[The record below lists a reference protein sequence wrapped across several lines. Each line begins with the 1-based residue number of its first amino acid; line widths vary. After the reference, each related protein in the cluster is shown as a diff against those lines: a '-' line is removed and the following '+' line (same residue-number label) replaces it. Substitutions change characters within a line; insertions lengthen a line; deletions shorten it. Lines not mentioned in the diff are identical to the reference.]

1 MNIGAIFR
9 RLVFTQVLLGI
20 IAFCM
25 AAQSPGLLLLAGA
38 LAALSWYIVE
48 SPTGKPL
55 SQWIIVPGALASLV
69 WLLYTLL
76 YKREQ
81 VIVSMGHFTMWLQVL
96 LLYGRKSNREW
107 GEILVLSLMQ
117 MIAASVLSVSFVY
130 GLFLTVYSLVTLFTV
145 LAFHLKVT
153 GDQVAQVQRAGA
165 PTGMRETVAPA
176 LTPVAGQGNRWH
188 LRVTTLALGA
198 GASVIAAMVFVA
210 VPRLASSQVQSNGAN
225 GLGQREAGFST
236 TVDLSGGAPQQD
248 NPAIVA
254 HVVLKH
260 NGVKLTDNKRL
271 IRLRGAANDHYDRN
285 RQQWT
290 RTTATSTRVPPVQVV
305 LSPRGTPLARMEENE
320 ESIEADIKL
329 MSRTPPRVVFTMHPV
344 AWIATP
350 ENDRIAAAFSPV
362 DQQIVVT
369 DQAATIN
376 HYIVRG
382 PLSPASG
389 YFQRYSQRNA
399 QSGGVLEAAG
409 RSLTR
414 EFTEQ
419 RPRSATRPSDPAYD
433 PDYAT
438 GWRVDEARV
447 SQFASEILG
456 ESKLAR
462 KRGDAAGENDANVA
476 TALAE
481 YLRTHYKYSLTNAA
495 TKFGE
500 DPVAEFLFNRKEG
513 HCELFASGLAALAR
527 STGLSA
533 RVVTGFLISEYNS
546 IGGYYVVR
554 NNDAHAW
561 TEIYCGPELGWQTFD
576 ATPPDEVNREHSA
589 GQSIFAI
596 IWQAYEHIEYA
607 WLSNVVSYDKQT
619 RERVFGEVSQKTSD
633 WIERQAVRLQDAVA
647 WFKRTLMSGET
658 DAITLVVMIFILI
671 ALILGVITLIRVII
685 VNRRRIV
692 TLQLTSLSRPQRR
705 ALAKRLKFYLIM
717 LDMLERHGHLRPR
730 WQSPFSFAQQL
741 AESNP
746 MRFDPVVALTEIFY
760 EIRFGHRDLDEARKA
775 RIKAHLRALEQNLA
789 GRA

>member
-1 MNIGAIFR
+1 MNIGEIFR

-20 IAFCM
+20 VAFCM

-76 YKREQ
+76 LKREQ

-130 GLFLTVYSLVTLFTV
+130 GLFLAVYSLVTLFTV
-145 LAFHLKVT
+145 LVFHLKVT
-153 GDQVAQVQRAGA
+153 GDQVAQVQRSGA
-165 PTGMRETVAPA
+165 PSGTRETAAPA
-176 LTPVAGQGNRWH
+176 LTPVAGRGNRWH
-188 LRVTTLALGA
+188 LRLTTLALGA
-198 GASVIAAMVFVA
+198 GASVIAAIVFLA
-210 VPRLASSQVQSNGAN
+210 VPRLAGSQVQSNLAN
-225 GLGQREAGFST
+225 TVGQRESGFST
-236 TVDLSGGAPQQD
+236 SVDLSSGAPQQD

-254 HVVLKH
+254 HVTLKS
-260 NGVKLTDNKRL
+260 NGVKVDGGQRL
-271 IRLRGAANDHYDRN
+271 IRLRGAANDHYDRA

-290 RTTATSTRVPPVQVV
+290 RTAGTSTRVAPQQVV
-305 LSPRGTPLARMEENE
+305 LSPRGTPLARLNEGEETL
-320 ESIEADIKL
+320 EADIML
-329 MSRTPPRVVFTMHPV
+329 MSRTPPRVMFTMHPV
-344 AWIATP
+344 AWVATP
-350 ENDRIAAAFSPV
+350 ENDRVAAAFSPV
-362 DQQIVVT
+362 DQQLVIT
-369 DQAATIN
+369 DQTSTIS
-376 HYIVRG
+376 HYVVRG
-382 PLSPASG
+382 PLKPASG
-389 YFQRYSQRNA
+389 YFQRYMQR
-399 QSGGVLEAAG
+399 SGDSGELLDSAG
-409 RSLTR
+409 RTLTR
-414 EFTEQ
+414 AFTE
-419 RPRSATRPSDPAYD
+419 RPRAAARIPDTTYD

-447 SQFASEILG
+447 NHLAGEILG
-456 ESKLAR
+456 EYKLTR
-462 KRGDAAGENDANVA
+462 KRGDAPGEEDANVA
-476 TALAE
+476 AAFAE
-481 YLRTHYKYSLTNAA
+481 YLRTNYKYSLSNSAA
-495 TKFGE
+495 KFGE
-500 DPVAEFLFNRKEG
+500 DPIAEFLFTRKEG

-527 STGLSA
+527 SAGLSA

-546 IGGYYVVR
+546 VGGYYVVR

-589 GQSIFAI
+589 GQSMFAF

-607 WLSNVVSYDKQT
+607 WLSSVVSYDKQT
-619 RERVFGEVSQKTSD
+619 RERVFGELSQKISD
-633 WIERQAVRLQDAVA
+633 WVERQAVNAQNAIS

-658 DAITLVVMIFILI
+658 DAITLVVMIFILV
-671 ALILGVITLIRVII
+671 ALMLGVITLIRVIV
-685 VNRRRIV
+685 VNRRRVV
-692 TLQLTSLSRPQRR
+692 TLQLTSLSRTQRR

-760 EIRFGHRDLDEARKA
+760 EIRFGHRDLDEPRKA